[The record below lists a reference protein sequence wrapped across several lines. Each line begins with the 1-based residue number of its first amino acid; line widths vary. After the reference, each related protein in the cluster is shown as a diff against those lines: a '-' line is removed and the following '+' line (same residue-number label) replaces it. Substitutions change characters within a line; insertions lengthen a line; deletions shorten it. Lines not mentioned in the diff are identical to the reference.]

1 MSGTDGTSR
10 PVAVAADADELAQA
24 TAPEEFKRAIL
35 HDPYSGRFKFDYE
48 AARGGP
54 INVDALPQ
62 GGDTVSRA
70 GYYFD
75 LDGEVADWYRQ
86 GDRFPSMAPGSKS
99 RGHFLYLTNRRD
111 ATTSDLRWILL
122 RRGWGGNVKDA
133 HIR

>member
-1 MSGTDGTSR
+1 MSGSDGTSA
-10 PVAVAADADELAQA
+10 PIAVAASPDELVQA

-54 INVDALPQ
+54 INVDALPR
-62 GGDTVSRA
+62 GGQTVERA

-75 LDGEVADWYRQ
+75 LDGAVLDWYRA
-86 GDRFPSMAPGSKS
+86 GDTFPALAPTRNSS
-99 RGHFLYLTNRRD
+99 GHFLFITDRRD

-122 RRGWGGNVKDA
+122 RRGWDGNVKDA